1 MRIYTHPTTST
12 SNRADTFARDAVFAE
27 FQPKHARAIDYDG
40 FVDRLPHQPPL
51 TIYEIGGRK

>member
-1 MRIYTHPTTST
+1 MTFYRISPRKST
-12 SNRADTFARDAVFAE
+12 SASFARDAVFAE

-40 FVDRLPHQPPL
+40 FIDRLPHQRPP